1 MSILN
6 RGQTVLYNMKQ
17 KSIQQH
23 GFTLVELLV
32 SLAIFSMVVIASL
45 GAMLSIA
52 DANRR
57 VQKTR
62 AVLDN
67 LSLSIESMSR
77 NLRLGS
83 AYHCET
89 MAPPAIP
96 SINLHTPQECSSNFG
111 DFISFEDQFGDQ
123 TNNADQAYYYLDSDP
138 ASATKGSLM
147 YRKYGTSTAPIALT
161 SDDLTIRALRFYV
174 TGITGVGEKTQ
185 PKVIIVVSGTTEVGK
200 AKEPVEINIQT
211 TVSQRPLNI

>member
-1 MSILN
+1 MHIHKKQLN
-6 RGQTVLYNMKQ
+6 
-17 KSIQQH
+17 S

-32 SLAIFSMVVIASL
+32 SLAIFSIVVVSSL

-67 LSLSIESMSR
+67 LSLSMESMSR

-83 AYHCET
+83 VYRCEKID
-89 MAPPAIP
+89 APTYSLP
-96 SINLHTPQECSSNFG
+96 SSNLHVTRDCSSLSGNWGNF
-111 DFISFEDQFGDQ
+111 IAFEDQFGNPVD
-123 TNNADQAYYYLDSDP
+123 NSDQAYYYLDSNP
-138 ASATKGSLM
+138 ASPTNGSIM
-147 YRKYGTSTAPIALT
+147 YKRYNAAAPTALT
-161 SDDLTIRALRFYV
+161 SDDLQIKSLRFYV
-174 TGITGVGEKTQ
+174 TGITGTGESVQ
-185 PKVIIVVSGTTEVGK
+185 PKVIIIISGTTQVGR
-200 AKEPVEINIQT
+200 AQEPVEVNLQT

>member
-1 MSILN
+1 MKKHTSH
-6 RGQTVLYNMKQ
+6 YNT
-17 KSIQQH
+17 

-32 SLAIFSMVVIASL
+32 SLAIFSIVVVSSL

-67 LSLSIESMSR
+67 LSLSMESMSR

-83 AYHCET
+83 TYRCEKIDGPT
-89 MAPPAIP
+89 YTVPN
-96 SINLHTPQECSSNFG
+96 SNLHVTRDCSTLSGNWGNFVA
-111 DFISFEDQFGDQ
+111 FEDQFGNQ
-123 TNNADQAYYYLDSDP
+123 TDNSDQAYYYLDEVSGRIMYKKYNV
-138 ASATKGSLM
+138 AT
-147 YRKYGTSTAPIALT
+147 TTALT
-161 SDDLTIRALRFYV
+161 SDDLTIKSLRFYV
-174 TGITGVGEKTQ
+174 TGITGTGESVQ
-185 PKVIIVVSGTTEVGK
+185 PKIIIVVSGSTEVGK
-200 AKEPVEINIQT
+200 AQEPVEINLQT

>member
-1 MSILN
+1 MKKKILKK
-6 RGQTVLYNMKQ
+6 TD
-17 KSIQQH
+17 

-32 SLAIFSMVVIASL
+32 SLAIFSVVVVSSL

-83 AYHCET
+83 TYHCEIINVT
-89 MAPPAIP
+89 HTIP
-96 SINLHTPQECSSNFG
+96 SGLDAAKDCAGSSWG
-111 DFISFEDQFGDQ
+111 DFVSFEDQFGD
-123 TNNADQAYYYLDSDP
+123 TTSSADQAYYYLDTDP
-138 ASATKGSLM
+138 TSLTNGSIM
-147 YRKYGTSTAPIALT
+147 YKMTGTTTSPIALT
-161 SDDLTIRALRFYV
+161 SDDLKVRSLRFYV
-174 TGITGVGEKTQ
+174 TGNTGFGGEKTQ
-185 PKVIIVVSGTTEVGK
+185 PKVIIVVSGITEVGK

>member
-1 MSILN
+1 M
-6 RGQTVLYNMKQ
+6 VLYNMKQ
-17 KSIQQH
+17 KSLQQG

-89 MAPPAIP
+89 MVPPAIP
-96 SINLHTPQECSSNFG
+96 STNLDTPQDCSDNFG
-111 DFISFEDQFGDQ
+111 DFIAFEDQFGNAASSTDQ
-123 TNNADQAYYYLDSDP
+123 GLYYLDSDP
-138 ASATKGSLM
+138 ASPTKGSLM
-147 YRKYGTSTAPIALT
+147 YKKYGVGNGAIALT

-174 TGITGVGEKTQ
+174 TGTGASTPSNAKQ